1 MRQVFNEV
9 DKIEK
14 ILKDMSNT
22 SDFAERHRD
31 ETKATLH
38 ERAVNICRALAKIQT
53 EDVRGYKLR
62 MMAVLSKIEAMTR

>member
-22 SDFAERHRD
+22 SDFAERHHG

-38 ERAVNICRALAKIQT
+38 ERAVNLCRALAKIQT